1 MGNWTNLGKTVV
13 DNNVLLSILEGK
25 TFFMGAETDQPFVMI
40 FGKKFNFDSL
50 IFVDPVN
57 SKAELYSEDKFDEF
71 SDRLNS
77 SSAAVFWIGMNTFD
91 ITNYPKLIQLVSYDS
106 GTALGNFVQMMYGNL
121 QNVELPGD
129 ELCMVTSSFEFKPFQ
144 IGDGYLKSEHKLS
157 EIQQNNL
164 KDWLDD
170 LNYYRIPYDLTASNG
185 IISVNFKGSSVESR
199 FTKYTGEVLNKGY
212 YVYVDDSTVSAFEVK
227 TSLNKS
233 DARKLTSSYTE
244 VSKDV
249 AEVGNGFY
257 FVPPIGSSG
266 NEYGVTLTDSGKI
279 RIKSY
284 PTSEYALVYIK
295 KQYDKENQ
303 L

>member
-1 MGNWTNLGKTVV
+1 MGNWKNLGKTVV

-25 TFFMGAETDQPFVMI
+25 TFFMGTETDSPFVMI

-77 SSAAVFWIGMNTFD
+77 STAAVFWIGMNTFD

-129 ELCMVTSSFEFKPFQ
+129 ELCMITSSFEVKPFQ
-144 IGDGYLKSEHKLS
+144 IGEGYLKSEHKLS
-157 EIQQNNL
+157 ELQQNNL

-170 LNYYRIPYDLTASNG
+170 LNYYRIPYEMTSNG
-185 IISVNFKGSSVESR
+185 ETIIKVNFNSSSSR
-199 FTKYTGEVLNKGY
+199 FQGYTDQKLTKGY
-212 YVYVDDSTVSAFEVK
+212 YIFVHDSGVKSLRVNTELDKSKIRSLDKSNSQVSRDIAQ
-227 TSLNKS
+227 
-233 DARKLTSSYTE
+233 
-244 VSKDV
+244 
-249 AEVGNGFY
+249 VGNEAI
-257 FVPPIGSSG
+257 FVSPMGPNKYEFGVTL
-266 NEYGVTLTDSGKI
+266 NEYGYPMVKI
-279 RIKSY
+279 SESLSY
-284 PTSEYALVYIK
+284 VYKYIK
-295 KQYDKENQ
+295 DQIDKENR